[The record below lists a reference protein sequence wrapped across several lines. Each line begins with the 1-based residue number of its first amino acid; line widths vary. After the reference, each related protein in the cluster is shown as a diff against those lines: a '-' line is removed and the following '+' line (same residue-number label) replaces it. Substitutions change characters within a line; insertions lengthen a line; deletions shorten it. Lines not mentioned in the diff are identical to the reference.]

1 MMTALAL
8 CLHLFAA
15 RTPYARNG
23 SLVQKCTAVGPG
35 TTAATFVIGGFDAAH
50 PQHVG
55 AILRPVASDFDRL
68 LAMVRKDPSKFLKTA
83 PAPVVVASWT
93 GTNTRMI
100 LILPDSGFTAVEDW
114 AARLEDGCAARA
126 DLPVALDLL
135 AHEKSNPAG
144 VVDLQQLH
152 VIGESIQ
159 QDNERIASYRPWAG
173 EDFPDVCK

>member
-1 MMTALAL
+1 
-8 CLHLFAA
+8 
-15 RTPYARNG
+15 
-23 SLVQKCTAVGPG
+23 
-35 TTAATFVIGGFDAAH
+35 
-50 PQHVG
+50 
-55 AILRPVASDFDRL
+55 
-68 LAMVRKDPSKFLKTA
+68 
-83 PAPVVVASWT
+83 
-93 GTNTRMI
+93 

-135 AHEKSNPAG
+135 AHENSNPAG
-144 VVDLQQLH
+144 VVYLQQLH